1 MKLLLRRNDGRMGA
15 SRLPSST
22 QKASPSSTLHQNSPE
37 FDQELAFQNE
47 LVEELRPKA
56 YRDPSRMKELV
67 VEVHALAELWLHK
80 GAFHQA
86 EALYRRILYR
96 LLDAA
101 AMDGELI
108 LGVSTLLAE
117 LQVRWGEPQGGREL
131 YEKAAE
137 LAARLGISTS
147 PTLSLLMNNLGH
159 ICKGQ
164 GDFDKAAYYYQ
175 ESMAG
180 YVMHFGAMTAEAAD
194 VTDNI
199 GALYYRTLR
208 LEEALEMHEKAL
220 AIRTAA
226 GSGEDSSSGYA
237 RTCRHLVLSH
247 RALGQFREAGAF
259 ALKALE
265 ASENSKPTVGTSH
278 GATAT
283 LAVDDPGLRAQADAA
298 ALAHDGHDLRQNADG
313 DLHG

>member
-1 MKLLLRRNDGRMGA
+1 M
-15 SRLPSST
+15 
-22 QKASPSSTLHQNSPE
+22 HQNSPE
-37 FDQELAFQNE
+37 FEQELAFQNE

-56 YRDPSRMKELV
+56 YRDPSRMKDLV
-67 VEVHALAELWLHK
+67 VEVHALAELWLQK

-96 LLDAA
+96 LLDAP

-147 PTLSLLMNNLGH
+147 PTLSLLKNNLGH

-164 GDFDKAAYYYQ
+164 GDFDKATYYYQ

-180 YVMHFGAMTAEAAD
+180 YVAHFGATTAEAAD

-199 GALYYRTLR
+199 GALYYRMLR

-226 GSGEDSSSGYA
+226 ETGEGSASGYA

-247 RALGQFREAGAF
+247 RALGQFREAGAY
-259 ALKALE
+259 AMKAQE
-265 ASENSKPTVGTSH
+265 TSEHSKQTTGGSH
-278 GATAT
+278 GATAA
-283 LAVDDPGLRAQADAA
+283 LAVDDPGLGTQTAA
-298 ALAHDGHDLRQNADG
+298 IALAHDGHDLRQNADG
-313 DLHG
+313 NLHG